1 MKYALGMLTKN
12 EIEYLVETRPELV
25 GEKLFA
31 SQQRVDMLLGLLNEM
46 NEKMLQVRLKELSE
60 VERV

>member
-1 MKYALGMLTKN
+1 MLTKN
-12 EIEYLVETRPELV
+12 EIKHLLETRPELV

-46 NEKMLQVRLKELSE
+46 NQQMIQIRLEELAEAERDLILQT
-60 VERV
+60 